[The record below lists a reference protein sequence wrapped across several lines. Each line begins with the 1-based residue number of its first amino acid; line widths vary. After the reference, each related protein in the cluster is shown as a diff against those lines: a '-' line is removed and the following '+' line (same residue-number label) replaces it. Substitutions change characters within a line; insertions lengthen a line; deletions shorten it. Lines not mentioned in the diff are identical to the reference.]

1 MYSFQF
7 PFLGGLG
14 VDVIEFQTLRG
25 LGKLTEVV
33 LDFFNAIWSVP
44 CHLKKGDLPFQELIL
59 SHVINIGAFLPY
71 HPSLSLCQI
80 VSTSGMI

>member
-33 LDFFNAIWSVP
+33 LDFFFNAIWSVP
-44 CHLKKGDLPFQELIL
+44 CHLIKGDLPFQELIL
-59 SHVINIGAFLPY
+59 SHVITLVLSFLIIQV
-71 HPSLSLCQI
+71 CQI